1 MTLSGAIVANALVLS
16 PRSVA
21 VALLAAL
28 GVAVMAPAAWAQEP
42 PKAAPKPA
50 VVAGSATKPAA
61 STAAAPAGTPAKG
74 PDIAAIKAQA
84 EGGNTEAQI
93 AMGVAYRSGQ
103 AGVSKDPKQ
112 ARAWFQKA
120 ADQKHPAGLRMLG
133 DMYAKGEGGKR
144 DTKKAIELWMAAEK
158 AGDPFAPILVADQLF
173 SDMTGGG
180 KPGAGKFK
188 IAPGTPI
195 SRMDD
200 ISAWYKEA
208 ETRDPRPDVKQR
220 AQLAE
225 NVLSQIKVGLQKAG
239 HPK

>member
-1 MTLSGAIVANALVLS
+1 MIPKGARAAKAAVLPLWCGLVFLTALTG
-16 PRSVA
+16 A
-21 VALLAAL
+21 VRL
-28 GVAVMAPAAWAQEP
+28 APAAWAREP
-42 PKAAPKPA
+42 PP
-50 VVAGSATKPAA
+50 SA
-61 STAAAPAGTPAKG
+61 SAAAPAGASTAPAKG
-74 PDIAAIKAQA
+74 PDIAKIRA
-84 EGGNTEAQI
+84 EADGGNTEAQI
-93 AMGVAYRSGQ
+93 ALGVAYRSGQ
-103 AGVSKDPKQ
+103 AGVAKDPKQ
-112 ARAWFQKA
+112 ARAWFEKA
-120 ADQKHPAGLRMLG
+120 AAQKHPAALRMLG

-144 DTKKAIELWMAAEK
+144 DTKKALESWQAAEA

-208 ETRDPRPDVKQR
+208 EKRDPRPEVRQR
-220 AQLAE
+220 AKLAE
-225 NVLSQIKVGLQKAG
+225 NVLGQIKIGLQKAG